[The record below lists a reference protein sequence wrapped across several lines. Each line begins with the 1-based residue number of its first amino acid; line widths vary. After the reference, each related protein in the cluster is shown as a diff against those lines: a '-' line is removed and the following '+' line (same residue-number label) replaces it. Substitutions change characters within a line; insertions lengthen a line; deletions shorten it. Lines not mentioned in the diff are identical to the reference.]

1 MAGFWAAFLSF
12 LAAQNPVRQLHI
24 PALFVL
30 ERWLCSIYCA
40 QARGQPV
47 SPSDQLEKEREEE
60 QGGERETERGRRGGV
75 FGQTD
80 NPNRI

>member
-1 MAGFWAAFLSF
+1 M
-12 LAAQNPVRQLHI
+12 
-24 PALFVL
+24 L

-60 QGGERETERGRRGGV
+60 QGGERDREREERRGVWTNG
-75 FGQTD
+75 